1 MHPRFTPAHTRHPMP
16 IHAKPHTHTNKPS
29 LLGQDSKLSIG
40 SGTIALPTMI
50 HWSPGGMG
58 REVIFF
64 TVRPVY
70 DPSVYGTGSVHD
82 LRYDAKDQ
90 FRVEFFIGEL
100 MGEGQLHDSKHAQ
113 KPHFSVSYTNDLALN
128 QMP

>member
-1 MHPRFTPAHTRHPMP
+1 
-16 IHAKPHTHTNKPS
+16 
-29 LLGQDSKLSIG
+29 
-40 SGTIALPTMI
+40 MI

-100 MGEGQLHDSKHAQ
+100 MGEGKLHDSKHAQ
-113 KPHFSVSYTNDLALN
+113 KPHFSVSYTYDLALN